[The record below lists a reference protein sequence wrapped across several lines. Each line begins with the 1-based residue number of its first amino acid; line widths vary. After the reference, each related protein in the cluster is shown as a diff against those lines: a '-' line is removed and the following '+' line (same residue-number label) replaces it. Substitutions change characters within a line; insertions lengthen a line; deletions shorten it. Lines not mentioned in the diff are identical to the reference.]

1 VQEQPTLPNFKR
13 VAQLGLN
20 IIRFKRDKVGETK
33 YLEVRGFGERE
44 TKQYGTLPYADVTD
58 LETGEEGI
66 LWLDGAL
73 KYNFAQFQEK
83 LGLPFKTEIQW
94 TGMEEADVMIDGKNT
109 TKEINT
115 YKFWEIS
122 ESN

>member
-1 VQEQPTLPNFKR
+1 MQEQPTLPNFKR

-20 IIRFKRDKVGETK
+20 IIRFKRDKVGESK
-33 YLEVRGFGERE
+33 YLEVTGFGIED
-44 TKQYGTLPYADVTD
+44 TKRHGALPYADVTD
-58 LETGEEGI
+58 LESGETGKM
-66 LWLDGAL
+66 WLDGAL
-73 KYNFAQFQEK
+73 KYNLTKFSEK
-83 LGLPFKTEIQW
+83 LGLPFKVEVQW
-94 TGMEEADVMIDGKNT
+94 SGMEEADVEIDGKTT